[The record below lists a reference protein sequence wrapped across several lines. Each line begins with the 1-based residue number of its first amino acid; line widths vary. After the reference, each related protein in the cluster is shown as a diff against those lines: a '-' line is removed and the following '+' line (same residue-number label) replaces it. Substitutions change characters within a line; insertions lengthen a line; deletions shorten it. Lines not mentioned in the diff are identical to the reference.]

1 MGILDKAK
9 ERATHLADQAKEK
22 LDDVKE
28 KRKVDELLDDLGRI
42 VYRQRTDRAD
52 DGDEAEITRLV
63 GELQAL
69 EAEGAEV
76 LPVVAPPEPAA
87 PVVDATLPPPTPE

>member
-9 ERATHLADQAKEK
+9 EKATHLADQAKEK

-42 VYRQRTDRAD
+42 VYRQRTDRTD

-76 LPVVAPPEPAA
+76 LPVATPTAPEATAGGA
-87 PVVDATLPPPTPE
+87 PLPPPVPE